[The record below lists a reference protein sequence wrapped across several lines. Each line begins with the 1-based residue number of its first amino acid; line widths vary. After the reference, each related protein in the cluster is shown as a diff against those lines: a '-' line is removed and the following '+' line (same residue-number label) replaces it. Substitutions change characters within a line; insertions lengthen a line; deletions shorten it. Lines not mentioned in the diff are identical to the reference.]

1 MEQEAHVCLSGFKES
16 GTVVQYRQEHGIEAE
31 HRRSHTG
38 NSGLLFLFCNRYI
51 TVILDIIRHWLCGKI
66 LCSFRLHFF
75 FLEEERFCDSGFTE
89 VVTDGLT
96 SLEETLTTSANQ
108 LARSAVLRNILYAQ
122 EEDYQAGLEYS
133 MLKLSLVLRN

>member
-1 MEQEAHVCLSGFKES
+1 MF
-16 GTVVQYRQEHGIEAE
+16 I
-31 HRRSHTG
+31 
-38 NSGLLFLFCNRYI
+38 LFA
-51 TVILDIIRHWLCGKI
+51 
-66 LCSFRLHFF
+66 FF

-122 EEDYQAGLEYS
+122 EEDYWAGLECS